1 MVFLEDRE
9 EKESRGAET
18 KIQAWKMLGIKK
30 NFQIPDW
37 DLYRKE
43 AWLQVKPKSLPALTM
58 GKTKLQPARARFEH
72 KRVFPEL
79 KAFS

>member
-9 EKESRGAET
+9 EKERRGAET

-30 NFQIPDW
+30 NFKIPDW

-43 AWLQVKPKSLPALTM
+43 AWLQVKPKSQWEKQSSNQQGLDLSI
-58 GKTKLQPARARFEH
+58 KEYFQSWKLFH
-72 KRVFPEL
+72 
-79 KAFS
+79 SI